1 MRILAIRGKN
11 LASLAEPFEILLNA
25 GPLEQAGLFAIT
37 GQTGAG
43 KSTILDALCL
53 ALYDKIPRLP
63 DGHGFAV
70 GHKDEDENL
79 RVVST
84 DVRSILRRGTSN
96 AYAEVD
102 FIGKDKH
109 HYRARWEV
117 SKARGKADGR
127 LQSQEV
133 TLSKIDDGQR
143 IGQGKKNTLETISEL
158 IDLNFD
164 QFRRS
169 VLLAQGDFAAFLKA
183 KKDERSSLLERITG
197 TELYSELSIAAF
209 DRARQEKDALNLIT
223 IRMQDQIPLDEE
235 ARQLLEQQ
243 RDQFI
248 AQLADLDQQISSNQK
263 IIDWYAELKKLQE
276 AEQVARDILTGSQ
289 QAWDAAETGRQL
301 MQKVEA
307 AQPLRPLLAQY
318 QTANAEHLDA
328 QQKLKDSVDQQAA
341 ADIKLQTAKEQ
352 LSTLAGTL
360 AEAEQQQQQAQP
372 VLIKARALDT
382 RIDVIRKAVG
392 TLSAE
397 ENQLLQAL
405 DGAKKEHQALLNRQ
419 AEQTSALQQLN
430 LWLEQNQAIKPIS
443 AEWSRWDAELER
455 YQTLNVRKTDDALKA
470 EQLRLAVTKD
480 EHSLAE
486 LKLAIDDSHKK
497 LELHQQALAQL
508 KTQDSKQSLEDLHR
522 SKDALEIKREQIT
535 RALNLANDAQEL
547 QQAIKQ
553 DTDQLAATE
562 QTINE
567 STLQLQT
574 LNQQQMANGIALTE
588 AKKAL
593 ELIQATTH
601 KNAEQFR
608 SLLQEDQPCP
618 VCGALEH
625 PWKDQASIGNEHA
638 AAQSAR
644 VAELENL
651 NETLIKAIVEL
662 TKSISQRQEQ
672 KTALAEKLAE
682 AQTKLAQCGND
693 WAVLAMHNKVASVPD
708 RLRHFDPPWQSPDFS
723 ITDIQLL
730 PALKIQNEQIN
741 SALELIKQQE
751 KAALELQKQLKAAQ
765 DLFDADQRNKEKLSA
780 EYASMDKQRVKN
792 KVDLEHVAISIQ
804 EQEKQLQAIVDL
816 LATPFRQLEDWQSR
830 LQDSIA
836 AFRQDCAVKA
846 QQFQRTEQQIETAAK
861 ALEKINHDEKLAEQ
875 ALKQCQQQHRIKQAE
890 LKTQTEE
897 QQKLSVERDA
907 VLPRVTAD
915 SYEQTVNQSLQ
926 VARAAHQQAGHTV
939 SQAETELATHKQNQQ
954 HWQTETGR
962 RYDNLE
968 KALSVLNQSLEKQ
981 AIDLE
986 QLSRLLEKDEH
997 WLAAQKAQM
1006 ATLERGLQESAALL
1020 KVKADDCLKQQ
1031 SHPVEIPE
1039 ENAHK
1044 LSAELQQQRQ
1054 AIHTQKEEQVIL
1066 LREDDKKIETGRAL
1080 KAELDSQ
1087 RGRWDQW
1094 ESLNELIGSK
1104 SGAKFRTFAQSL
1116 TLEALLAHSNQH
1128 LEDFAKRYALQRVP
1142 GSDLELQIIDR
1153 DMADDVRSVHSL
1165 SGGESFLVSL
1175 ALALGLA
1182 SLSSNKTQVESL
1194 FIDEGFGSLDPE
1206 TLDIAIASL
1215 DTLQALGRK
1224 VGVISHVPILVERIG
1239 AKVVVEKQGGGRS
1252 SVLIVGGY

>member
-11 LASLAEPFEILLNA
+11 LASLAEPFEISFNS

-79 RVVST
+79 RVTSN
-84 DVRSILRRGTSN
+84 DVRSILRRGTSH
-96 AYAEVD
+96 AFAEVD
-102 FIGKDKH
+102 FIGKDKQ

-127 LQSQEV
+127 LQAQEV
-133 TLSKIDDGQR
+133 ALTKIDDGQR

-209 DRARQEKDALNLIT
+209 DRARQEKEALSQIAN
-223 IRMQDQIPLDEE
+223 RMQDQIPLDAE
-235 ARQLLEQQ
+235 ARQRLEQQ

-248 AQLADLDQQISSNQK
+248 SQMADLDRQIASNQK
-263 IIDWYAELKKLQE
+263 IIDWYAELKKLQQ
-276 AEQVARDILTGSQ
+276 AEQAARDSLAVSQ
-289 QAWDAAETGRQL
+289 QAWNAAEADRQL
-301 MQKVEA
+301 IRKVEA
-307 AQPLRPLLAQY
+307 ALPLRPLLSQY
-318 QTANAEHLDA
+318 QTANAEHVDA
-328 QQKLKDSVDQQAA
+328 RQKLKDSSDQLV
-341 ADIKLQTAKEQ
+341 ADEANLQTAKIQ
-352 LSTLAGTL
+352 LDSLAL
-360 AEAEQQQQQAQP
+360 ALTEAERQQQQAQP

-382 RIDVIRKAVG
+382 HIDIIRKAVE
-392 TLSAE
+392 TLTAE
-397 ENQLLQAL
+397 EKQLLEVL
-405 DGAKKEHQALLNRQ
+405 DAAEKEHQSLLTRQ
-419 AEQTSALQQLN
+419 AEQTAALQQLN
-430 LWLEQNQAIKPIS
+430 LWLEQNQPVKPI
-443 AEWSRWDAELER
+443 ADEWSRWDAELER
-455 YQTLNVRKTDDALKA
+455 YQTLNGRKADDALKA
-470 EQLRLAVTKD
+470 EQLKRSLAKD
-480 EHSLAE
+480 ECILAE
-486 LKLAIDDSHKK
+486 LKLAVEDSHRK
-497 LELHQQALAQL
+497 LEQHQQALAQL
-508 KTQDSKQSLEDLHR
+508 KAQDSRHSLEGLHQA
-522 SKDALEIKREQIT
+522 KGELENKREQIIMT
-535 RALNLANDAQEL
+535 LNLTNNAQEL
-547 QQAIKQ
+547 QQTIKQ
-553 DTDQLAATE
+553 DKDELAATE
-562 QTINE
+562 QVVNDGAM
-567 STLQLQT
+567 QLQA
-574 LNQQQMANGIALTE
+574 LNQQQMANGIALGE

-593 ELIQATTH
+593 ELIQATMH

-608 SLLQEDQPCP
+608 SLLQDDQPCP

-625 PWKDQASIGNEHA
+625 PWKDHDNIGDEHG

-644 VAELENL
+644 VAELESRH
-651 NETLIKAIVEL
+651 EALIKTIAEL
-662 TKSISQRQEQ
+662 SKGISQGQQQ
-672 KTALAEKLAE
+672 KTVLEGRLAESQAKLE
-682 AQTKLAQCGND
+682 LCGNA
-693 WAVLAMHNKVASVPD
+693 WAVLAMHDKA
-708 RLRHFDPPWQSPDFS
+708 DFAV
-723 ITDIQLL
+723 TDAQLL
-730 PALKIQNEQIN
+730 SVLKSHEQQIN
-741 SALELIKQQE
+741 SELEKIRQQE
-751 KAALELQKQLKAAQ
+751 KAALESQKQLQATH
-765 DLFDADQRNKEKLSA
+765 DLFNAEQQKKEKLSV
-780 EYASMDKQRVKN
+780 EYAELDKQCAKT
-792 KVDLEHVAISIQ
+792 KADLEHVGAGVQ
-804 EQEKQLQAIVDL
+804 ELDKQLQAIIEL
-816 LATPFRQLEDWQSR
+816 LAQPFRQLDNWQSD
-830 LQDSIA
+830 LQDSTA
-836 AFRQDCAVKA
+836 RFRQDCAATA
-846 QQFQRTEQQIETAAK
+846 QQFQRTEQQIEDAVK
-861 ALEKINHDEKLAEQ
+861 ALEKINHDQKLAEQ
-875 ALKQCQQQHRIKQAE
+875 ALNQCRQQHRLKLDELNIQAA
-890 LKTQTEE
+890 E
-897 QQKLSVERDA
+897 QQKLSAEREA
-907 VLPRVTAD
+907 VLPNVSAD
-915 SYEQTVNQSLQ
+915 HYELTINQNVQ
-926 VARAAHQQAGHTV
+926 AARAIHQQAGHALNL
-939 SQAETELATHKQNQQ
+939 AETELATHKQNQQ
-954 HWQTETGR
+954 HWQTETVR
-962 RYDNLE
+962 RYSRLE
-968 KALSVLNQSLEKQ
+968 DALATLNQSLAKQ

-986 QLSRLLEKDEH
+986 QLGRLLEKDEH
-997 WLAAQKAQM
+997 WLAEQKAQT
-1006 ATLERGLQESAALL
+1006 AALERALQESLALL
-1020 KVKADDCLKQQ
+1020 KVKVDDCSKQQ
-1031 SHPVEIPE
+1031 SNPVEIAE
-1039 ENAHK
+1039 EDAMK

-1054 AIHTQKEEQVIL
+1054 LAHSQKEEQVIL
-1066 LREDDKKIETGRAL
+1066 LREDDKKIEAGRLL

-1087 RGRWDQW
+1087 RERWEQW

-1116 TLEALLAHSNQH
+1116 TLEALLAHSNRH

-1252 SVLIVGGY
+1252 RVDIIGGY